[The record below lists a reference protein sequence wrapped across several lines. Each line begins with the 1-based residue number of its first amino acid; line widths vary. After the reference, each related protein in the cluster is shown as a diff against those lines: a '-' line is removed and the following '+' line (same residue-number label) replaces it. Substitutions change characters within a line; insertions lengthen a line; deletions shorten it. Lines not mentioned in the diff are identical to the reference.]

1 MRQRPTVVR
10 FSKKQRALSKEE
22 NLQLHLPDWA
32 AHTAL
37 TFVRP
42 WLLLFLLGIPVL
54 AYLRGKR
61 GPAAAL
67 TFSSTAT
74 LRAIGKQSAARVGK
88 MLRTLLLATLALF
101 VIALAQPQLG
111 KSLTQ
116 VEASGIDIM
125 LVLDVSGSMLIKD
138 FTIGGEEA
146 TRLDAIREVT
156 RKFIEGR
163 PNDRIGI
170 IAFGTRP
177 YIVSPMTLDHDWL
190 LQNLDRVRIG
200 LVEDG
205 TAIGSAIAAA
215 ANRLNDKR
223 SKSHVLV
230 LLTDGENNAGK
241 IPPNTAAEA
250 VKALKIHLYAIGAG
264 INGVAPA
271 PIFTPRGPLTDA
283 LGNILYENQRVEFN
297 EAGLR
302 EVAKI
307 ADGKFFQATD
317 TQSLEQI
324 YNDIDKLEKSTVS
337 VKKYQQYRDLFPLC
351 LMSGCGLLLAQLIL
365 SQTIW
370 KKLP

>member
-1 MRQRPTVVR
+1 MQ
-10 FSKKQRALSKEE
+10 
-22 NLQLHLPDWA
+22 LPDWWPTN
-32 AHTAL
+32 TAL
-37 TFVRP
+37 TFARP
-42 WLLLFLLGIPVL
+42 WLLVALLAIPLL

-61 GPAAAL
+61 GPAGAL
-67 TFSSTAT
+67 TYSSTAIF
-74 LRAIGKQSAARVGK
+74 RAIGQQSAARAGK
-88 MLRTLLLATLALF
+88 FLRTLLFGAMALF
-101 VIALAQPQLG
+101 VVAMARPQLG

-116 VEASGIDIM
+116 IEASGIDIM

-170 IAFGTRP
+170 IAFGGRP
-177 YIVSPMTLDHDWL
+177 YVVSPMTLDHDWL
-190 LQNLDRVRIG
+190 LQNLERVRIG

-205 TAIGSAIAAA
+205 TAIGSAMAVA

-223 SKSHVLV
+223 SKSRVIV
-230 LLTDGENNAGK
+230 LLTDGDNNAGK
-241 IPPNTAAEA
+241 ISPNTAAEA
-250 VKALKIHLYAIGAG
+250 VKALHLHFYAIGAG
-264 INGVAPA
+264 INGIAPV
-271 PIFTPRGPLTDA
+271 PVFTGRGPLTDA
-283 LGNILYENQRVEFN
+283 EGNVLYQNQPVQFN

-302 EVAKI
+302 EVANI
-307 ADGKFFQATD
+307 AGGKFFRATD

-324 YNDIDKLEKSTVS
+324 YHDIDQLEKSTVS

-351 LMSGCGLLLAQLIL
+351 IMSGAGLLVAQLLL
-365 SQTIW
+365 SQTVW